1 MKYIVDI
8 CDIGLVEYGEA
19 LGFQRD
25 LLQKRIK
32 GEVSD
37 TLIVVEH
44 YPVVTLG
51 RMDEGNSVIDRGYFE
66 ERCIPI
72 VSAGRGGKI
81 TYHGS
86 GQLVLYPILDLREK
100 RRDISFYIDFLEKT
114 VARGLNRVGIP
125 AERVEDRRGVW
136 VDGKKIAF
144 IGIGVKRWVTY
155 HGIAIN
161 INNDIT
167 PFFRIDPCG
176 ESDIE
181 VISAKQVLGRDV
193 DMGEVKRIFTDQ
205 FIEDLGREYGDSKT
219 PDSRPQTPDQSE
231 RARHGTTIV

>member
-1 MKYIVDI
+1 VDI
-8 CDIGLVEYGEA
+8 CDIGLVEYGEV
-19 LGFQRD
+19 LNFQKE

-66 ERCIPI
+66 GRGVPI

-81 TYHGS
+81 TYHGP

-114 VARGLNRVGIP
+114 AARGLNRAGIS

-136 VDGKKIAF
+136 VGGKKIAF

-181 VISAKQVLGRDV
+181 VVSAKQVLGREV
-193 DMGEVKRIFTDQ
+193 DMGEVKRIFVDQ
-205 FIEDLGREYGDSKT
+205 FIEDLGREYGDIQTKDRRPKT
-219 PDSRPQTPDQSE
+219 EDLEQASRV
-231 RARHGTTIV
+231 GT